1 MTPETSYKR
10 AAYKQAA
17 YIRKKIMYSHML
29 LLYLVHLF
37 FYCFP
42 VNLIRSNQHPVCS
55 RHWFSLQFSEKQHY
69 TVSSQHLQQ

>member
-1 MTPETSYKR
+1 MRKGMTPETSYKR

-17 YIRKKIMYSHML
+17 YIRKQIMYSHML

-42 VNLIRSNQHPVCS
+42 VNLIRSNLDPVCS
-55 RHWFSLQFSEKQHY
+55 
-69 TVSSQHLQQ
+69 